1 MPNEPQRPAAE
12 SGGTRGPDTVA
23 RSKPSR
29 PEVDAASAPTAVTS
43 LADPRALQI
52 LATEHYDLLSARSL
66 AYNEVFT
73 RVGMFLT
80 FLSTSLVALALIA
93 QPMAFGRDFLA
104 IGAIVLG
111 FDFVIGLATVGR
123 IVGANND
130 DFRANQ
136 GMARIRHGYTQIAPI
151 LAPYFVH
158 GTHDDVAGVMAAY
171 GRPPERLVSGTL
183 YALTTSL
190 GMTTLIVALIGGV
203 LALVLSLILGA
214 AGVVGVVIGSVGT
227 LVVLLAI
234 WAVIPRSFA
243 NINERQRFPTLFP
256 SAPPRDRQGSEI
268 AG

>member
-1 MPNEPQRPAAE
+1 MPTEPHRTAPEGGGRRRGHAAAQ
-12 SGGTRGPDTVA
+12 SRT
-23 RSKPSR
+23 SR
-29 PEVDAASAPTAVTS
+29 PQADVVSAPTAVTS
-43 LADPRALQI
+43 LVDPRALQI

-93 QPMAFGRDFLA
+93 QPMAFGRDFLVIA
-104 IGAIVLG
+104 AIVLG

-151 LAPYFVH
+151 VEPYFVS

-171 GRPPERLVSGTL
+171 GRPPEGIARGVL

-203 LALVLSLILGA
+203 IALVLSLVLGA
-214 AGVVGVVIGSVGT
+214 AGSLGFGLGGVVT
-227 LVVLLAI
+227 VVTFLAI

-243 NINERQRFPTLFP
+243 NLNERERFPTLFP
-256 SAPPRDRQGSEI
+256 SPAAGDRQE
-268 AG
+268 